1 MWDIHCI
8 SQAASSSSIAEHPL
22 HPAVLR
28 SLHEARGSA
37 ECLRIYTAIRL
48 LVYAGPTQEEEVC
61 SSAISCDSKCVPS
74 AAAPLFHPALESLTH
89 TPHLSLIITNMVPLV
104 TQRTSIPACHHKL
117 PHRPLICDLFL
128 PEELRSVRPH
138 GSLSHFWPAGTKAA
152 PSKATVF
159 RHHYTPDAPRFRA
172 ALSQKDSLPVLRRT
186 GSHASSRH
194 APPRREDSVCMPPL
208 AHDTATLQHSVKGIH

>member
-1 MWDIHCI
+1 M
-8 SQAASSSSIAEHPL
+8 QGPL
-22 HPAVLR
+22 KRKKSVP
-28 SLHEARGSA
+28 
-37 ECLRIYTAIRL
+37 
-48 LVYAGPTQEEEVC
+48 
-61 SSAISCDSKCVPS
+61 VPS
-74 AAAPLFHPALESLTH
+74 PVTPSESPPLRHLSFMRLWSPSHTH
-89 TPHLSLIITNMVPLV
+89 RTLSLIITNMVPLG
-104 TQRTSIPACHHKL
+104 TQRTSIPACHHML

-128 PEELRSVRPH
+128 PEELRSVRSH

-208 AHDTATLQHSVKGIH
+208 AHDTATLQHPVKGIH